1 MKKYIMF
8 NGDIMKTDLRIIKT
22 KNNLHD
28 ALISLLKEK
37 TFENIKVSDICEKA
51 LINRSTFYSHYNDKY
66 ELLLDSINTIK
77 SNLLHDLEE
86 NEHNID
92 TREYY
97 IELIKLLLNHIE
109 EMREIYKPIL
119 LNNRNSI
126 IMDIILDVAKKDIEK
141 RLENGNFK
149 SKVPID
155 ILTTFYLGAIIG
167 IGIDTLENNKYEK
180 QELIDYIDILLPKNI

>member
-86 NEHNID
+86 NNHNID

-126 IMDIILDVAKKDIEK
+126 IMDILLDVALD
-141 RLENGNFK
+141 
-149 SKVPID
+149 S
-155 ILTTFYLGAIIG
+155 
-167 IGIDTLENNKYEK
+167 
-180 QELIDYIDILLPKNI
+180 

>member
-77 SNLLHDLEE
+77 SNSLHDLEE

-119 LNNRNSI
+119 LNNINSI
-126 IMDIILDVAKKDIEK
+126 IMDILLDVAKKDIEK